1 VAKVLQNAGKLRRVG
16 DLSAAAAEGR
26 GAGADSAMLDGRVGL
41 SIAPGRPAMEDARMT
56 RFLPGMAALGAL
68 VITAPAQASF
78 APEGAPL
85 AVGAAQP
92 YGVLTA
98 DFNRDGRPDAATVNG
113 TGSNLSVFLRGPAG
127 FAAEAGSPFP
137 VGAGPGYGVVA
148 DFNGDGFP
156 DVATQNFSDGTVS
169 VLIRQPGGGFAAE
182 APLSVGS
189 TGSVT
194 AADFNGDGRID
205 IAAPSYGNSNLVT
218 YLRNA
223 ANTGFT
229 LEGTNPTGATPRDV
243 VAADFNGDG
252 RPDLAVSNLNGG
264 SVTVLLRQAGGG
276 FASEAAAIPV
286 GASPEGI
293 EAADFNG
300 DRLPDIAVAVLG
312 TNTVN
317 VLLRNPG
324 GGFTAEAPVPV
335 GAGALGLATADF
347 NADGRPD
354 LAVTSNTA
362 GTLTVLL
369 RQAGGGFAADGA
381 PLAAPGANGAAA
393 ADFNGDGK
401 PDLAASND
409 QANTLS
415 VFLNTTAPAGPAPA
429 PQPAGPAPPVPGKSV
444 VVRVVSGKVLIKY
457 PPGKAPPGASTTK
470 FGPLTGAVN
479 VPMGSVIDTT
489 KGRIALTSAAD
500 TGGTKTQ
507 TADFY
512 GGIFQVRQSVPKK
525 KPKKPA
531 ALITDLVLRDQIAR
545 SQCAPLKGAR
555 SAAADKKKGPKAVL
569 GKLWG
574 SGKGRFRT
582 DGTYSSA
589 TVRGTIWLVQDRCDG
604 TLTTVKRGTVA
615 VRDFKRKRTVAV
627 KAGHSYLASAATKK
641 SKKR

>member
-1 VAKVLQNAGKLRRVG
+1 
-16 DLSAAAAEGR
+16 
-26 GAGADSAMLDGRVGL
+26 
-41 SIAPGRPAMEDARMT
+41 
-56 RFLPGMAALGAL
+56 MAALGAL
-68 VITAPAQASF
+68 FITAPAQASF
-78 APEGAPL
+78 APEGSPL

-98 DFNRDGRPDAATVNG
+98 DFNRDGRTDAATVNG

-137 VGAGPGYGVVA
+137 VGVGPGYGVVA
-148 DFNGDGFP
+148 DFNADGFP
-156 DVATQNFSDGTVS
+156 DVATQDFGGGTVS
-169 VLIRQPGGGFAAE
+169 VLIRQPGGGFVAE
-182 APLSVGS
+182 APLTVGS

-194 AADFNGDGRID
+194 AADFNADGRVD
-205 IAAPSYGNSNLVT
+205 IAAPSYGNSNVVT

-223 ANTGFT
+223 ANNGFT
-229 LEGTNPTGATPRDV
+229 AEGTNPTGATPRDV
-243 VAADFNGDG
+243 VAADFNGDT
-252 RPDLAVSNLNGG
+252 RPDLAISNLNGG
-264 SVTVLLRQAGGG
+264 SVTVLLRQPGGG

-300 DRLPDIAVAVLG
+300 DGLADIAVAVLG

-324 GGFTAEAPVPV
+324 GGFTAEAPIPV
-335 GAGALGLATADF
+335 GAGALGLATADV

-354 LAVTSNTA
+354 LAVTSNAA
-362 GTLTVLL
+362 GTATVLL

-381 PLAAPGANGAAA
+381 PLAAPGANGVAAG
-393 ADFNGDGK
+393 DFNGDGK
-401 PDLAASND
+401 PDLAVSND
-409 QANTLS
+409 QANTLT
-415 VFLNTTAPAGPAPA
+415 VLLNTTTPAAAPSPLPAGPP
-429 PQPAGPAPPVPGKSV
+429 PPPVPGKSV

-457 PPGKAPPGASTTK
+457 PPGKAPPGGSTTK

-512 GGIFQVRQSVPKK
+512 DGIFQVKQSVPKK

-531 ALITDLVLRDQIAR
+531 ALVTDLNLKGQVSR
-545 SQCAPLKGAR
+545 SQCAALKGAR
-555 SAAADKKKGPKAVL
+555 SATVDKKKGPKSVL

-574 SGKGRFRT
+574 SGKGKFRT
-582 DGTYSSA
+582 NGKYSSA
-589 TVRGTIWLVQDRCDG
+589 TVRGTIWLVQDQCNG
-604 TLTTVKRGTVA
+604 TLTKVKRGTVA
-615 VRDFKRKRTVAV
+615 VRDFKRKRTVSV
-627 KAGHSYLASAATKK
+627 KAGHSYLASATSR

>member
-1 VAKVLQNAGKLRRVG
+1 
-16 DLSAAAAEGR
+16 
-26 GAGADSAMLDGRVGL
+26 
-41 SIAPGRPAMEDARMT
+41 
-56 RFLPGMAALGAL
+56 MAALGAL
-68 VITAPAQASF
+68 FITAPAQASF

-98 DFNRDGRPDAATVNG
+98 DFNRDGRTDAATVNG

-137 VGAGPGYGVVA
+137 VGGGPGYGVAA
-148 DFNGDGFP
+148 DFNGDGYP
-156 DVATQNFSDGTVS
+156 DVATQNFNDGTVS
-169 VLIRQPGGGFAAE
+169 IMLRQAGGGFAAGT
-182 APLSVGS
+182 PLSVGS

-194 AADFNGDGRID
+194 AADFNGDGRMD
-205 IAAPSYGNSNLVT
+205 IAAPSYGSSNVIT
-218 YLRNA
+218 YLGNGSG
-223 ANTGFT
+223 GFT
-229 LEGTNPTGATPRDV
+229 SEGTNPTGATPRDI
-243 VAADFNGDG
+243 VAADFNHDTL
-252 RPDLAVSNLNGG
+252 PDLAVTNLNGG
-264 SVTVLLRQAGGG
+264 SVTVLLRNAANTG
-276 FASEAAAIPV
+276 FASEGTAIPV

-300 DRLPDIAVAVLG
+300 DGYPDIAVAVLG

-324 GGFTAEAPVPV
+324 GGFTAEAPIPV
-335 GAGALGLATADF
+335 GAGALGLATADV

-362 GTLTVLL
+362 GTVTVLL

-381 PLAAPGANGAAA
+381 PLAVPRANGVAAG
-393 ADFNGDGK
+393 DFNGDGK

-409 QANTLS
+409 DANTLS
-415 VFLNTTAPAGPAPA
+415 VFLNTTAPAAPA
-429 PQPAGPAPPVPGKSV
+429 PQPQPAGPPPPPVPGKSV

-457 PPGKAPPGASTTK
+457 PPGKAPPGGSTTK

-500 TGGTKTQ
+500 TAGKKTQ
-507 TADFY
+507 TAEFY
-512 GGIFQVRQSVPKK
+512 DGIFQVRQSVPKK
-525 KPKKPA
+525 KPKKAA
-531 ALITDLVLRDQIAR
+531 ALITDLVMKGEIAR
-545 SQCAPLKGAR
+545 SQCAPLTGAR
-555 SAAADKKKGPKAVL
+555 AAGANKKKGPKSVL

-582 DGTYSSA
+582 DGKYSSA

-615 VRDFKRKRTVAV
+615 VRDFKRKRTVSV
-627 KAGHSYLASAATKK
+627 KAGHSYLARAASRKL
-641 SKKR
+641 

>member
-1 VAKVLQNAGKLRRVG
+1 
-16 DLSAAAAEGR
+16 
-26 GAGADSAMLDGRVGL
+26 
-41 SIAPGRPAMEDARMT
+41 
-56 RFLPGMAALGAL
+56 MAALGAL
-68 VITAPAQASF
+68 FITAPAQASF

-98 DFNRDGRPDAATVNG
+98 DFNRDGRTDAATVNG

-137 VGAGPGYGVVA
+137 VGVGPGYGVVA

-156 DVATQNFSDGTVS
+156 DVATQDFGGGTVS
-169 VLIRQPGGGFAAE
+169 VLIRQPGGGFVAE
-182 APLSVGS
+182 APLTVGS

-194 AADFNGDGRID
+194 AADFNADGRVD
-205 IAAPSYGNSNLVT
+205 IAAPSYGNSNVVT

-223 ANTGFT
+223 ANNGFT
-229 LEGTNPTGATPRDV
+229 AEGTNPTGATPRDV
-243 VAADFNGDG
+243 VAADFNGDT
-252 RPDLAVSNLNGG
+252 RPDLAISNLNGG
-264 SVTVLLRQAGGG
+264 SVTVLLRQPGGG

-300 DRLPDIAVAVLG
+300 DGLADIAVAVLG

-324 GGFTAEAPVPV
+324 GGFTAEAPIPV
-335 GAGALGLATADF
+335 GAGVLGLATADV

-354 LAVTSNTA
+354 LAVTSNAA
-362 GTLTVLL
+362 GTATVLL

-381 PLAAPGANGAAA
+381 PLAAPGANGVAAG
-393 ADFNGDGK
+393 DFNGDGK
-401 PDLAASND
+401 PDLAVSND
-409 QANTLS
+409 QANTLT
-415 VFLNTTAPAGPAPA
+415 VLLNTTTPAAAPS
-429 PQPAGPAPPVPGKSV
+429 PQPAGPPPPPVPGKSV

-457 PPGKAPPGASTTK
+457 PHGKAPPGGSTTK

-512 GGIFQVRQSVPKK
+512 DGVFQVKQSVPKK

-531 ALITDLVLRDQIAR
+531 ALVTDLNLKGQVSR
-545 SQCAPLKGAR
+545 SQCAPRKGAR
-555 SAAADKKKGPKAVL
+555 SATVDKKKGPKSVL

-574 SGKGRFRT
+574 SGKGKFRT
-582 DGTYSSA
+582 NGKYSSA
-589 TVRGTIWLVQDRCDG
+589 TVRGTIWLVEDRCEG
-604 TLTTVKRGTVA
+604 TYTKVRRGIVA
-615 VRDFKRKRTVAV
+615 VRDFKRKTTVSI
-627 KAGHSYLASAATKK
+627 KAGHSYLASAATSK

>member
-1 VAKVLQNAGKLRRVG
+1 
-16 DLSAAAAEGR
+16 
-26 GAGADSAMLDGRVGL
+26 
-41 SIAPGRPAMEDARMT
+41 
-56 RFLPGMAALGAL
+56 MAALGAL
-68 VITAPAQASF
+68 FITAPAQASF
-78 APEGAPL
+78 APEGSPL

-98 DFNRDGRPDAATVNG
+98 DFNRDGRTDAATVNG

-137 VGAGPGYGVVA
+137 VGVGPGYGVVA
-148 DFNGDGFP
+148 DFNADGFP
-156 DVATQNFSDGTVS
+156 DVATQDFGGGTVS
-169 VLIRQPGGGFAAE
+169 VLIRQPGGGFVAE
-182 APLSVGS
+182 APLTVGS

-194 AADFNGDGRID
+194 AADFNADGRVD
-205 IAAPSYGNSNLVT
+205 IAAPSYGNSNVVT

-223 ANTGFT
+223 ANNGFT
-229 LEGTNPTGATPRDV
+229 AEGTNPTGATPRDV
-243 VAADFNGDG
+243 VAADFNGDT
-252 RPDLAVSNLNGG
+252 RPDLAISNLNGG
-264 SVTVLLRQAGGG
+264 SVTVLLRQPGGG

-300 DRLPDIAVAVLG
+300 DGLADIAVAVLG

-324 GGFTAEAPVPV
+324 GGFTAEAPIPV
-335 GAGALGLATADF
+335 GAGVLGLATADV

-354 LAVTSNTA
+354 LAVTSNAA
-362 GTLTVLL
+362 GTATVLL

-381 PLAAPGANGAAA
+381 PLAAPGANGVAAG
-393 ADFNGDGK
+393 DFNGDGK
-401 PDLAASND
+401 PDLAVSND
-409 QANTLS
+409 QANTLT
-415 VFLNTTAPAGPAPA
+415 VLLNTTTPAAAPSPLPAGPP
-429 PQPAGPAPPVPGKSV
+429 PPPVPGKSV

-457 PPGKAPPGASTTK
+457 PPGKAPPGGSTTK

-512 GGIFQVRQSVPKK
+512 DGIFQVKQSVPKK

-531 ALITDLVLRDQIAR
+531 ALVTDLNLRGQVSR
-545 SQCAPLKGAR
+545 SQCAALKGAR
-555 SAAADKKKGPKAVL
+555 SATVDKKKGPKSVL

-574 SGKGRFRT
+574 SGKGKFRT
-582 DGTYSSA
+582 NGKYSSA
-589 TVRGTIWLVQDRCDG
+589 TVRGTIWLVQDQCNG
-604 TLTTVKRGTVA
+604 TLTKVKRGTVA
-615 VRDFKRKRTVAV
+615 VRDFKRKRTVSV
-627 KAGHSYLASAATKK
+627 KAGHSYLASATSR

>member
-1 VAKVLQNAGKLRRVG
+1 
-16 DLSAAAAEGR
+16 
-26 GAGADSAMLDGRVGL
+26 
-41 SIAPGRPAMEDARMT
+41 
-56 RFLPGMAALGAL
+56 MAALGAL
-68 VITAPAQASF
+68 FITAPAQASF
-78 APEGAPL
+78 APEGPPL

-98 DFNRDGRPDAATVNG
+98 DFNRDGRTDAATVNG

-137 VGAGPGYGVVA
+137 VGVGPGYGVVA

-156 DVATQNFSDGTVS
+156 DVATQDFGGGTVS
-169 VLIRQPGGGFAAE
+169 VLIRQPGGGFVAE
-182 APLSVGS
+182 APLTVGS

-194 AADFNGDGRID
+194 AADFNADGRVD
-205 IAAPSYGNSNLVT
+205 IAAPSYGNSNVVT

-223 ANTGFT
+223 ANNGFT
-229 LEGTNPTGATPRDV
+229 AEGTNPTGATPRDV
-243 VAADFNGDG
+243 VAADFNGDT
-252 RPDLAVSNLNGG
+252 RPDLAISNLNGG
-264 SVTVLLRQAGGG
+264 SVTVLLRQPGGG

-300 DRLPDIAVAVLG
+300 DGLADIAVAVLG

-324 GGFTAEAPVPV
+324 GGFTAEAPIPV
-335 GAGALGLATADF
+335 GAGVLGLATADV

-354 LAVTSNTA
+354 LAVTSNAA
-362 GTLTVLL
+362 GTATVLL

-381 PLAAPGANGAAA
+381 PLAAPGANGVAAG
-393 ADFNGDGK
+393 DFNGDGK
-401 PDLAASND
+401 PDLAVSND
-409 QANTLS
+409 QANTLT
-415 VFLNTTAPAGPAPA
+415 VLLNTTTPAAAPSPLPAGPP
-429 PQPAGPAPPVPGKSV
+429 PPPVPGKSV

-457 PPGKAPPGASTTK
+457 PPGKAPPGGSTTK

-512 GGIFQVRQSVPKK
+512 DGIFQVKQSVPKK

-531 ALITDLVLRDQIAR
+531 ALVTDLNLKGQVSR
-545 SQCAPLKGAR
+545 SQCAALKGAR
-555 SAAADKKKGPKAVL
+555 SATVDKKKGPKSVL

-574 SGKGRFRT
+574 SGKGKFRT
-582 DGTYSSA
+582 NGKYSSA
-589 TVRGTIWLVQDRCDG
+589 TVRGTIWLVQDQCNG
-604 TLTTVKRGTVA
+604 TLTKVKRGTVA
-615 VRDFKRKRTVAV
+615 VRDFKRKRTVSV
-627 KAGHSYLASAATKK
+627 KAGHSYLASATSR

>member
-1 VAKVLQNAGKLRRVG
+1 
-16 DLSAAAAEGR
+16 
-26 GAGADSAMLDGRVGL
+26 
-41 SIAPGRPAMEDARMT
+41 
-56 RFLPGMAALGAL
+56 MAALGAL
-68 VITAPAQASF
+68 FITAPAQASF
-78 APEGAPL
+78 APEGSPL

-98 DFNRDGRPDAATVNG
+98 DFNRDGRTDAATVNG

-137 VGAGPGYGVVA
+137 VGGGPGYGVAA
-148 DFNGDGFP
+148 DFNGDGLP

-169 VLIRQPGGGFAAE
+169 VMIRQAGGGFAPE
-182 APLSVGS
+182 TPLSVGS

-194 AADFNGDGRID
+194 AADFNGDGRTD
-205 IAAPSYGNSNLVT
+205 IAAPSYGNSNIVT

-223 ANTGFT
+223 ANNSFT
-229 LEGTNPTGATPRDV
+229 LEGTNPTGSTPRDV

-252 RPDLAVSNLNGG
+252 RPDLAISNLNGS
-264 SVTVLLRQAGGG
+264 SVTVLLRNAANTG
-276 FASEAAAIPV
+276 FASEAAVPV

-300 DRLPDIAVAVLG
+300 DGLADIAVAVLG
-312 TNTVN
+312 TNSVN

-324 GGFTAEAPVPV
+324 SGFTAEAPTAV

-347 NADGRPD
+347 NGDARPD

-362 GTLTVLL
+362 GTVTVLL
-369 RQAGGGFAADGA
+369 RQAAGGFAADGA
-381 PLAAPGANGAAA
+381 PFAAPGANGVAAG
-393 ADFNGDGK
+393 DFNGDGK

-409 QANTLS
+409 QANTLT
-415 VFLNTTAPAGPAPA
+415 VLLNTTAPAATPSPL
-429 PQPAGPAPPVPGKSV
+429 PAGPPPPPVPGKSV

-457 PPGKAPPGASTTK
+457 PPGKAPPGGSTTK

-512 GGIFQVRQSVPKK
+512 DGIFQVKQSVPKK
-525 KPKKPA
+525 KPKKPV
-531 ALITDLVLRDQIAR
+531 ALVTDLNLKGHVSR

-555 SAAADKKKGPKAVL
+555 SATVDKKKGPKSVL

-574 SGKGRFRT
+574 SGKGKFRT
-582 DGTYSSA
+582 NGKYSSA
-589 TVRGTIWLVQDRCDG
+589 TVRGTIWLVEDRCEG
-604 TLTTVKRGTVA
+604 TYTKVRRGSVA
-615 VRDFKRKRTVAV
+615 VRDFKRKKTVSI
-627 KAGHSYLASAATKK
+627 KAGHSYLANAATSK